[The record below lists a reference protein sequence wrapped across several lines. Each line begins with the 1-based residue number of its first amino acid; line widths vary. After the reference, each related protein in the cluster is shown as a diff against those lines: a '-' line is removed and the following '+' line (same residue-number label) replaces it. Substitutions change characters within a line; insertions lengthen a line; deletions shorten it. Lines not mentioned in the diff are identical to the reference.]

1 MKKTIVILCL
11 ICNYI
16 CGQDGSI
23 NCDSLLF
30 PEYRGYFTVE
40 TMAEPVGGYAR
51 LQSRL
56 VYPEKAIENKI
67 EGKVYIRVVI
77 DSVSNQ
83 LCVTV
88 IKSLGYGCDEEALR
102 LIQTSKFLPGVHK
115 GKPYTIPL
123 SVPIIISL
131 EEKGK
136 E

>member
-83 LCVTV
+83 LCVRV

-102 LIQTSKFLPGVHK
+102 LVQSSEFIPGTLR
-115 GKPYTIPL
+115 GKPFTMPVSI
-123 SVPIIISL
+123 SIIFSL

>member
-16 CGQDGSI
+16 CGQDDSI
-23 NCDSLLF
+23 ICDSLLF

-40 TMAEPVGGYAR
+40 SMAEPVGGYAR

-77 DSVSNQ
+77 DSISNQ
-83 LCVTV
+83 LCARV

-102 LIQTSKFLPGVHK
+102 LVQSSEFIPGTLR
-115 GKPYTIPL
+115 GKSFTMPVSI
-123 SVPIIISL
+123 PIIFSL